1 MSHRRRG
8 QEGVSPLMLTIK
20 YPQDFPGGP
29 VAKNPPSNAEDLGL
43 ITGWGTE
50 IPHATGQLSPSGTTG
65 EACMLQ
71 QRLSTILNIFKCLQ
85 VGRRLTVPLSFRV

>member
-8 QEGVSPLMLTIK
+8 QEGVSPLTLAIK

-43 ITGWGTE
+43 IPGWGPE
-50 IPHATGQLSPSGTTG
+50 IPHAAGQLSPSGTSG
-65 EACMLQ
+65 EACVLQ
-71 QRLSTILNIFKCLQ
+71 QRLSTVLNIFKCLQ
-85 VGRRLTVPLSFRV
+85 VGKRLTVPLSFRV